1 METEWQVGVC
11 FPEILIPDKKINK
24 QKWAVIACDQFT
36 SNEDYWVRTSKAVG
50 GAPSTLHIIVPEA
63 HLSDGD
69 IDERIR
75 HAKQTMSDYIEDGV
89 LVRLPKGV
97 MLVERET
104 PCGTRLGLV
113 MAIDLDRY
121 DIDYRRQPLI
131 RATEQT
137 VTERLPV
144 RMKLRE
150 GAVIECPHV
159 MLLIDDPGNTVIEP
173 IFEARAQLPKM
184 YETPLIQN
192 GGHIRGWFVD
202 EPEMLTS
209 ITDALEELKEKARD
223 GMLFAVGDG
232 NHSLASAKAVWEQ
245 HRLDLSEEERETDP
259 LRFALVEVVNLYD
272 HGISMHPI
280 HRVLFNVDVPGALRM
295 LVSILN
301 SQGQD
306 AAMIY
311 TRGTRVHH
319 NEGAQVIRF
328 ESKMSKGYIEVR
340 NPKHELV
347 TQTLTLALDALL
359 KELPRARIDYIHGD
373 EEFHALT
380 KEHASLGFLMEP
392 MRKEE
397 LFDSVV
403 GFGVLPKK
411 AFSMGM
417 AEEKRYYFEC
427 RLLVNA
433 EEETEEEPEA
443 PEEPAEP
450 ELLAE
455 QLPEEPAEPE
465 LLTEQI
471 PEEPAEP
478 GPMAEETPEEP
489 AVSEPWAEEML
500 PTAESSGAVEDDAE
514 FETESRTS
522 RRRKRWLF
530 GKRDQQ

>member
-1 METEWQVGVC
+1 METERQVGVC
-11 FPEILIPDKKINK
+11 FPEILIPDKRINK

-36 SNEDYWVRTSKAVG
+36 SNEEYWAKTSKSVG

-69 IDERIR
+69 IDERVR

-104 PCGTRLGLV
+104 PCGTRVGLV
-113 MAIDLDRY
+113 LAVDLDRY
-121 DIDYRRQPLI
+121 DIDYRRRPLI

-137 VTERLPV
+137 VTDRLPV

-159 MLLIDDPGNTVIEP
+159 MLLIDDPNDTVIEP
-173 IFEARAQLPKM
+173 VYQARAELPKM

-202 EPEMLTS
+202 DPQILS
-209 ITDALEELKEKARD
+209 GITDALEGLKAQAQD

-232 NHSLASAKAVWEQ
+232 NHSLAAAKAVWEQ
-245 HRLDLSEEERETDP
+245 HKQDLSEEDRETDP
-259 LRFALVEVVNLYD
+259 LRFALVEVVNLFD

-301 SQGQD
+301 RQGQD

-311 TRGTRVHH
+311 TRGTRVRQK
-319 NEGAQVIRF
+319 EGVQIIRF
-328 ESKMSKGYIEVR
+328 ESKMSRGLIEVR
-340 NPKHELV
+340 NPKHELM
-347 TQTLTLALDALL
+347 TQTLTMAMDVLL
-359 KELPRARIDYIHGD
+359 GELPRARIDYIHGD

-380 KEHASLGFLMEP
+380 KEHGCLGFLMEP

-403 GFGVLPKK
+403 AFGVLPKK
-411 AFSMGM
+411 AFSMGV

-433 EEETEEEPEA
+433 QEETEETPAAEETDQPETITQQLAGTDEPEMPA
-443 PEEPAEP
+443 QQMAETDEPAWEEMPPDPELPGGADEDAEP
-450 ELLAE
+450 E
-455 QLPEEPAEPE
+455 
-465 LLTEQI
+465 
-471 PEEPAEP
+471 
-478 GPMAEETPEEP
+478 EETRM
-489 AVSEPWAEEML
+489 AK
-500 PTAESSGAVEDDAE
+500 
-514 FETESRTS
+514 
-522 RRRKRWLF
+522 RRKLRLF
-530 GKRDQQ
+530 GKKEKL